1 MQEHYDHL
9 GISPGASPAEIKTAY
24 HLKLKEFPAHK
35 HPQEFK
41 AIRAAYESLQKGGQ
55 DGSYA
60 DFFKLLPVEMELD
73 QSLVKQLKEKAT
85 AQAQLSLDEL
95 MRLTY

>member
-1 MQEHYDHL
+1 MQEHYDRL
-9 GISPGASPAEIKTAY
+9 GIVPGASLAEIKAAY

-41 AIRAAYESLQKGGQ
+41 AIRTAYESLQKGGQ
-55 DGSYA
+55 DSSYA
-60 DFFKLLPVEMELD
+60 DFFKLLPIEMELD
-73 QSLVKQLKEKAT
+73 RVVVKQLREKAT
-85 AQAQLSLDEL
+85 AQAQVSLDEL

>member
-1 MQEHYDHL
+1 MQEHYDRL
-9 GISPGASPAEIKTAY
+9 GIAPGASLAEIKAAY

-41 AIRAAYESLQKGGQ
+41 AIRAAYEALQKGGQ
-55 DGSYA
+55 DNGYA
-60 DFFKLLPVEMELD
+60 DFFKLLPIEMELD
-73 QSLVKQLKEKAT
+73 QTVLKQLQERSA
-85 AQAQLSLDEL
+85 AQAQVSLDEL

>member
-1 MQEHYDHL
+1 MQEHYDRL
-9 GISPGASPAEIKTAY
+9 GIAPGASPAEIKAAY

-41 AIRAAYESLQKGGQ
+41 AIRAAYEALQKGGQ
-55 DGSYA
+55 DNSYA
-60 DFFKLLPVEMELD
+60 DFFKMLPTEMELD
-73 QSLVKQLKEKAT
+73 QVMLTQLREKAT
-85 AQAQLSLDEL
+85 EQAQVSLDEL